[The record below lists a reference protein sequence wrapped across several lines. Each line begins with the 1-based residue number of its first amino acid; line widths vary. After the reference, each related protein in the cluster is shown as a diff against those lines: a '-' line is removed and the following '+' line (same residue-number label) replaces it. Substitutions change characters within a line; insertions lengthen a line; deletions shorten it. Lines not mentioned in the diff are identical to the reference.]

1 MYAFYLTA
9 IILAPIFVFFI
20 LLCVLPEKIYH
31 FYENKLVYESNGELC
46 QFYNNKWQH
55 EKLKDQPEVLEKLKK
70 NYAKKERW
78 YAIYLWDDE
87 WKIGLMF
94 IVGLLLFI
102 AILIS
107 IVAPTSASLEI
118 ARWEEFLP
126 MAETAIANGSNTD
139 NFAITGNIIDY
150 NTWLAEARASLKS
163 FGCWSRYYTNR
174 DLITT
179 LPYLGQ

>member
-1 MYAFYLTA
+1 MYVFYLAT
-9 IILAPIFVFFI
+9 IILAPLFVFFI
-20 LLCVLPEKIYH
+20 LLYVLPEKIYH
-31 FYENKLVYESNGELC
+31 FYENKLVYESDGELC
-46 QFYNNKWQH
+46 RFYNNKRQN
-55 EKLKDQPEVLEKLKK
+55 EELKDQPKVLKKLKK
-70 NYAKKERW
+70 NYTKKDRW
-78 YAIYLWDDE
+78 YAIYAWDDE

-107 IVAPTSASLEI
+107 IIAPTSASMEI

-126 MAETAIANGSNTD
+126 MAETAIANGSD
-139 NFAITGNIIDY
+139 MENFAITGNVIDY
-150 NTWLAEARASLKS
+150 NTWLAEARASLKA

-174 DLITT
+174 ELITT

>member
-1 MYAFYLTA
+1 MYAFYLAA

-20 LLCVLPEKIYH
+20 LLYVVPERMYH
-31 FYENKLVYESNGELC
+31 FYENKLVYESDGKPC
-46 QFYNNKWQH
+46 QFYNREWQH
-55 EKLKDQPEVLEKLKK
+55 EELKDQPKVLEKLKK
-70 NYAKKERW
+70 NYAKKGRW

-94 IVGLLLFI
+94 IVGALLFI

-107 IVAPTSASLEI
+107 LIAPMAASIEI

-150 NTWLAEARASLKS
+150 NTWLAEARASLKT

>member
-1 MYAFYLTA
+1 MYVFYLAT
-9 IILAPIFVFFI
+9 IILAPLFVFSI
-20 LLCVLPEKIYH
+20 LLYVVPEKMYH
-31 FYENKLVYESNGELC
+31 FYDHKLVYELNGELC
-46 QFYNNKWQH
+46 QFYNHKWQH
-55 EKLKDQPEVLEKLKK
+55 NLLEGQPEVLEKLKK

-78 YAIYLWDDE
+78 YAIYISDDE

-94 IVGLLLFI
+94 VVGLLLFI
-102 AILIS
+102 AVLVS

-126 MAETAIANGSNTD
+126 MAETTIANGSNTD

-150 NTWLAEARASLKS
+150 NTWLAEARASLKT

-174 DLITT
+174 DLLIA

>member
-1 MYAFYLTA
+1 MYVFYLAT
-9 IILAPIFVFFI
+9 IILAPLFVFSI
-20 LLCVLPEKIYH
+20 LLYVVPEKMYH
-31 FYENKLVYESNGELC
+31 FYEKKLVYESNGDLC
-46 QFYNNKWQH
+46 QFYNNKWQL

-78 YAIYLWDDE
+78 YAIYMWDDE
-87 WKIGLMF
+87 WKIGLML
-94 IVGLLLFI
+94 IVGFLLFI
-102 AILIS
+102 AVLIS
-107 IVAPTSASLEI
+107 IVAPTSASMEV

-126 MAETAIANGSNTD
+126 MAETVIANGSDTD

-150 NTWLAEARASLKS
+150 NTWLAEARASLKT

-174 DLITT
+174 DLITA

>member
-1 MYAFYLTA
+1 MYVFYLAT
-9 IILAPIFVFFI
+9 IILAPLFVFFM
-20 LLCVLPEKIYH
+20 LLYVLPERLYH
-31 FYENKLVYESNGELC
+31 FYDNKLKYESGGHLC
-46 QFYNNKWQH
+46 QFYNDEWQH
-55 EKLKDQPEVLEKLKK
+55 EELKDQPKVLEKLKK
-70 NYAKKERW
+70 NYAKKKRW
-78 YAIYLWDDE
+78 HAIYMWDDD
-87 WKIGLMF
+87 WKIVLMF
-94 IVGLLLFI
+94 VTGLLLFI

-107 IVAPTSASLEI
+107 LIAPLSASLEI

-139 NFAITGNIIDY
+139 NFAITSNIIDY